1 MDEARRDALQGRV
14 LAMKIKTERLN
25 QIINEEVLR
34 FKKLNEQ
41 LAPQVGTQMT
51 PAQKL
56 AIIKKKV
63 AALTEDKTAAIDEIL
78 AVVGM
83 GE

>member
-1 MDEARRDALQGRV
+1 
-14 LAMKIKTERLN
+14 MKIKTERLN

-41 LAPQVGTQMT
+41 VTPQFGNQMT

-56 AIIKKKV
+56 ATVKKKV
-63 AALTEDKTAAIDEIL
+63 AALTEDKIAAIDEIL
-78 AVVGM
+78 AIVGM